1 MWNVLQ
7 SVAFITKSN
16 GTLVINW
23 THTIFQTC
31 HIFRYI
37 LLAFVLLSFI
47 LSFLFFP
54 MTNLWNTLLQ
64 IIETVLAFL
73 FYYPVP
79 FAIRS
84 RLLYTGAPN
93 RFWECRGQKLLDVM
107 ENDTKTNFQERLHPY
122 AYNNGDTISEIKFF
136 IICVSLY
143 RVCSVL
149 KNRFVQF
156 NMAPIGHLSDQ
167 S

>member
-1 MWNVLQ
+1 MGKVLQ

-23 THTIFQTC
+23 THTIFQAC

-47 LSFLFFP
+47 LSFLFFI

-64 IIETVLAFL
+64 MLGAVLAFL
-73 FYYPVP
+73 FCYLVP
-79 FAIRS
+79 LAIRS
-84 RLLYTGAPN
+84 WLSYTGAPN
-93 RFWECRGQKLLDVM
+93 RFWSAAAKKLLDVM
-107 ENDTKTNFQERLHPY
+107 ENDTKTNFQEKLHTY
-122 AYNNGDTISEIKFF
+122 AYNNGDEISEIKFF
-136 IICVSLY
+136 TLCVSLY

-149 KNRFVQF
+149 KNCYVQF